1 MTDTDD
7 TTTNNPGGEQT
18 PPAGGIPGS
27 AANNPAADQAPA
39 ADAAPDDEQGSLPA
53 LSLED
58 LPDILQAAARSLG
71 WTTLMPVQTKGI
83 PYLLEGRDVMV
94 QARTG
99 SGKTGA
105 FVLPILKLIDPA
117 VAATQ
122 ALVLVPTRELA
133 QQVAREADA
142 LSKGTGVN
150 VAAVYG
156 GVGYGQQ
163 IEAFEKGAHLVVGT
177 PGRILDHLLKRSL
190 VLKRLSTLVFDE
202 ADRMMSM
209 GFYPDMVALLRYLPD
224 RRSSF
229 MFSATFPVGV
239 RNLSKQFLSNPEFIS
254 LSHGTVHIADMEHI
268 WYEVPAMDKDRC
280 LVRIIEVEN
289 PDSAIIFCNTKD
301 KVNYV
306 ATVLQRFGYDA
317 DQLTADLS
325 QVARDRVME
334 RLRKGNLRFLVATDV
349 ASRGIDIPALS
360 HVFLYEFPEDPES
373 YIHRA
378 GRTARAGAAGTAVSL
393 ASLTET
399 GDLSRAAR
407 RYSIDMVKKPVPT
420 EEDVAQ
426 VVTER
431 MTVMLE
437 AKLRERDR
445 LQVERMK
452 RFLPLARTLSEDQ
465 DELDLL
471 AMLLDDYYHES
482 LHAPASPVEYEK
494 PEPRK
499 PREHGGSGGG
509 GRSGGGSGFGGGG
522 GGGGGG
528 RGPRKRRR

>member
-1 MTDTDD
+1 MTNTDD
-7 TTTNNPGGEQT
+7 TTTNQPGDEKT
-18 PPAGGIPGS
+18 PPTGETQDTA
-27 AANNPAADQAPA
+27 
-39 ADAAPDDEQGSLPA
+39 QGSLPDIT
-53 LSLED
+53 LEE
-58 LPDILQAAARSLG
+58 LPGALQAAARSLG
-71 WTTLMPVQTKGI
+71 WTTLMPVQAKGI
-83 PYLLEGRDVMV
+83 PYLLKGRDVMV

-105 FVLPILKLIDPA
+105 FVLPILELIDPA
-117 VAATQ
+117 LAATQ

-133 QQVAREADA
+133 QQVAREATI
-142 LSKGTGVN
+142 LSEGTGVN
-150 VAAVYG
+150 VIAVYG

-190 VLKRLSTLVFDE
+190 VLKKLKTLVFDE

-239 RNLSKQFLSNPEFIS
+239 KNLSKQFLSNPEFLT
-254 LSHGTVHIADMEHI
+254 LSHGAVHIADMEHV

-360 HVFLYEFPEDPES
+360 HVFLYDFPEDPES

-399 GDLSRAAR
+399 GDLARAAR
-407 RYSIDMVKKPVPT
+407 RYDIDMVQKTVPT
-420 EEDVAQ
+420 EEDVAK

-465 DELDLL
+465 DELGLL
-471 AMLLDDYYHES
+471 AMLLDDYYHET

-499 PREHGGSGGG
+499 PREHRDGGGGFGGG
-509 GRSGGGSGFGGGG
+509 GRSGGG
-522 GGGGGG
+522 GG
-528 RGPRKRRR
+528 RSGGAPRKRRGR

>member
-1 MTDTDD
+1 MTDDKD
-7 TTTNNPGGEQT
+7 TTTTPPGGT
-18 PPAGGIPGS
+18 PAQSPENSEP
-27 AANNPAADQAPA
+27 PT
-39 ADAAPDDEQGSLPA
+39 QGSLPEIR
-53 LSLED
+53 LED
-58 LPDILQAAARSLG
+58 LPDPLQAAARSVG
-71 WTTLMPVQTKGI
+71 WPSLMPVQARAI
-83 PYLLEGRDVMV
+83 PYLLQGRDVMV

-105 FVLPILKLIDPA
+105 FVLPILSLIDPSK
-117 VAATQ
+117 AATQ

-133 QQVAREADA
+133 QQVSREANA
-142 LSKGTGVN
+142 LSQGTGVN

-156 GVGYGQQ
+156 GVGYGPQ
-163 IEAFEKGAHLVVGT
+163 IDAFKKGAHLVVGT

-190 VLKRLSTLVFDE
+190 VLDKLTILVFDE

-209 GFYPDMVALLRYLPD
+209 GFYPDMVALLRWLPD
-224 RRSSF
+224 SRSGY
-229 MFSATFPVGV
+229 MFSATYPVGV
-239 RNLSKQFLSNPEFIS
+239 KNLAKQFLDDPEFIS
-254 LSHGTVHIADMEHI
+254 LSHGTVHITDMEHV

-289 PDSAIIFCNTKD
+289 PDSAMIFCNTKD

-360 HVFLYEFPEDPES
+360 HVFLYDFPEDPES

-399 GDLSRAAR
+399 GDLARAAR
-407 RYSIDMVKKPVPT
+407 RYEIDMVQKPVPT
-420 EEDVAQ
+420 EDDVAK

-471 AMLLDDYYHES
+471 AMLLDDYYHDS
-482 LHAPASPVEYEK
+482 LHAPAVPMAYEK

-499 PREHGGSGGG
+499 PRERRDGSGGAGREG
-509 GRSGGGSGFGGGG
+509 GAGA
-522 GGGGGG
+522 GGG
-528 RGPRKRRR
+528 RRRRRGGSRR